1 MFVLSSQQNY
11 KVSEDKLLV
20 INDMGQLVTRQQR
33 GTFDKA
39 LGEMVEMKW
48 RPTMTIIVRFYIL
61 GNCTFRRRVIYEP
74 MQFSVL
80 QFLLLKMK
88 KIYIFFSLKK

>member
-1 MFVLSSQQNY
+1 MFVLSSQQTY

-33 GTFDKA
+33 GTYDKA